1 MTEPTYKVIRFYQD
15 VNRENEVVLE
25 GLTLEAAQDHC
36 EDPGT
41 RGHDWF
47 DGWTKEDDDGD

>member
-1 MTEPTYKVIRFYQD
+1 MSEPTYKIIRFRQND
-15 VNRENEVVLE
+15 ENEVILE
-25 GLTLEAAQDHC
+25 GLALEEAQDHC

-47 DGWTKEDDDGD
+47 DGWIKEDDDEED